1 MIRIEFVFS
10 RFKSIPL
17 GASGEI
23 FRNQT
28 KGEKSLFTLRGLVSC
43 DANKTS
49 SELPL
54 HQTPL
59 TPDRR
64 HVERPPPS
72 LQITSNFPVFYGL
85 SHGTNLK
92 KERCG
97 GFLGQ
102 DQMGS
107 ALPPIFGRKIVQ
119 FLLQVPILLYRGHF

>member
-1 MIRIEFVFS
+1 MIRIEFIFS

-85 SHGTNLK
+85 SHGTTLK
-92 KERCG
+92 KKGVAFFRAG
-97 GFLGQ
+97 PNRP
-102 DQMGS
+102 S
-107 ALPPIFGRKIVQ
+107 PPT
-119 FLLQVPILLYRGHF
+119 HFWQKNSTIPPPSSNFVI